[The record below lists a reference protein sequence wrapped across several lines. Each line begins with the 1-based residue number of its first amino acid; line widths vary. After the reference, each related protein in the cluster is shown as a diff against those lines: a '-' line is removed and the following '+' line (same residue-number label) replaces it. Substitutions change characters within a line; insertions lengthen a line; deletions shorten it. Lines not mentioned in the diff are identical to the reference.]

1 MTVVSF
7 QSGSVIT
14 ISLRS
19 VASQT
24 KSSSDSTHDVTS
36 TASEDDLNKGISSD
50 EFRQILFHKIP
61 PKKQVP
67 PKDIFGVKTTTST
80 AADDNSLSDDNNI
93 SSDDDSTDGERFNL
107 QVINDQPIRL
117 SRLFWRSRS
126 FSVASTMR
134 MMFEESRVLFVG
146 IWQSRSRMAL
156 TLCWFLYGCVVLYI
170 SHSFWPWMLFYS
182 MIYFAILYAEISQ
195 PGHFRE

>member
-1 MTVVSF
+1 M
-7 QSGSVIT
+7 
-14 ISLRS
+14 RS

-24 KSSSDSTHDVTS
+24 KGSSDSTHDVTS
-36 TASEDDLNKGISSD
+36 TDSDDDLDKRISND
-50 EFRQILFHKIP
+50 EFRQIIFHKIP
-61 PKKQVP
+61 PKKEVP
-67 PKDIFGVKTTTST
+67 SKDIFDLKTTTS
-80 AADDNSLSDDNNI
+80 AAVDENSLSDDNNG
-93 SSDDDSTDGERFNL
+93 SSDDESTDGERFNL

-126 FSVASTMR
+126 FSVASAMR
-134 MMFEESRVLFVG
+134 MMFEESRMLFVG